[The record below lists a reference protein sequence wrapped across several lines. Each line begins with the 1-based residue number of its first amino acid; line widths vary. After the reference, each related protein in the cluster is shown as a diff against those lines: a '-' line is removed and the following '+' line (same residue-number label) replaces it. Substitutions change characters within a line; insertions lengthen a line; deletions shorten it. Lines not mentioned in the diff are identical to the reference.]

1 MTIGHLTPLTELER
15 DALGEVSNIAMARA
29 ANSLRQMVEHEVLLS
44 VPAVEI
50 LSQDQATQLVAKPD
64 NPNLVAVRQD
74 FSGAFAGRALLIFP
88 EANSLELVRAVVG
101 RQLPLEDIVDLEDE
115 ALAETGNILLNSW
128 VATIANLLK
137 RGLRM
142 SLPVVVRGDS
152 RHMFETGETPER
164 LVLFLHIRFEISKK
178 EIRGYVALLMDI
190 PSMDE
195 LRLLIADFVSSVTQ
209 SRLDPGPLEISDLT
223 VLPPEGS
230 TNLASAIN
238 RPRQDC
244 RATPRGR
251 KPARWHTD
259 GSNPHKPRMRAI
271 RALPGQDCRPSGVT
285 GEITI
290 QSDDFA
296 LIAELVALDGF
307 RMARGTGKL
316 DVLTCVD
323 DADGTDTHRRATART
338 QRKKRTCF
346 RSYRLRLHVPSQQR

>member
-1 MTIGHLTPLTELER
+1 
-15 DALGEVSNIAMARA
+15 
-29 ANSLRQMVEHEVLLS
+29 
-44 VPAVEI
+44 
-50 LSQDQATQLVAKPD
+50 VAKPD
-64 NPNLVAVRQD
+64 NPNLVTVRQD

-152 RHMFETGETPER
+152 RHMFETGETAER

-209 SRLDPGPLEISDLT
+209 SRLDPGALESPT
-223 VLPPEGS
+223 
-230 TNLASAIN
+230 
-238 RPRQDC
+238 
-244 RATPRGR
+244 
-251 KPARWHTD
+251 
-259 GSNPHKPRMRAI
+259 
-271 RALPGQDCRPSGVT
+271 
-285 GEITI
+285 
-290 QSDDFA
+290 
-296 LIAELVALDGF
+296 
-307 RMARGTGKL
+307 
-316 DVLTCVD
+316 
-323 DADGTDTHRRATART
+323 
-338 QRKKRTCF
+338 
-346 RSYRLRLHVPSQQR
+346 